1 MCERGRQARME
12 GRGVG
17 GRKGASDTRRKW
29 KRSGRAVGERGEE
42 RWRHLG
48 KCVTTMV
55 WMRPMRSASLAAN
68 SALTPATMLHT
79 KSMPPRRSADV
90 RYCL

>member
-1 MCERGRQARME
+1 VRDHHGLDEADAE
-12 GRGVG
+12 
-17 GRKGASDTRRKW
+17 KW
-29 KRSGRAVGERGEE
+29 GSAAGERGEGP
-42 RWRHLG
+42 RHLG